1 MSILGG
7 DFEEQ
12 IGQTIESSFVYCDIV
27 EATAFGRLSR
37 KTALMKIG
45 EIIGPLDYTGSKL
58 EFVREYRDIM
68 NELNDETMLKELGLR
83 KILSVSC
90 QPKLSCWVNDSEL
103 PGKVRVTLFVRL
115 HSGASTQYQIIYKYI
130 KDTIR

>member
-1 MSILGG
+1 MSILGD

-12 IGQTIESSFVYCDIV
+12 IGQTVESSFVYCDIV
-27 EATAFGRLSR
+27 ESAAFWKLSR
-37 KTALMKIG
+37 ETTLMKIG
-45 EIIGPLDYTGSKL
+45 EIIGPLDYTGGEL

-68 NELNDETMLKELGLR
+68 NELNGETILKELGLR

-90 QPKLSCWVNDSEL
+90 QPNPSYVFNNSEL
-103 PGKVRVTLFVRL
+103 PEKVRVNLFVRL
-115 HSGASTQYQIIYKYI
+115 YSGASTQYQIIYKYI